1 MSVIKGKK
9 AKSSTKGQSGSHGN
23 KTPLLRF
30 QNLVSTITITRSIQK
45 KALLRR
51 QNENGD
57 LGKFEMSHSTSPD
70 DDDRRP
76 DTTTTEAATTRSDVL
91 SRINMSDQFRFVTK
105 PNRKFQ
111 VRNFCT
117 DARTA
122 FSTARKLCHNCLII
136 PRKRLAVYV
145 GSSLK
150 AFSIYLIPR
159 IQEHRILEFE
169 ELSV

>member
-1 MSVIKGKK
+1 MNKAEFSQMSVIKEKK
-9 AKSSTKGQSGSHGN
+9 AKPSTKGQSGSHGN
-23 KTPLLRF
+23 KTPLSRF
-30 QNLVSTITITRSIQK
+30 QNLVSTITITKSIRK

-51 QNENGD
+51 QIKNGD

-111 VRNFCT
+111 VRNFLHRCT
-117 DARTA
+117 HYFNFHCEKT
-122 FSTARKLCHNCLII
+122 L
-136 PRKRLAVYV
+136 P
-145 GSSLK
+145 
-150 AFSIYLIPR
+150 
-159 IQEHRILEFE
+159 
-169 ELSV
+169 